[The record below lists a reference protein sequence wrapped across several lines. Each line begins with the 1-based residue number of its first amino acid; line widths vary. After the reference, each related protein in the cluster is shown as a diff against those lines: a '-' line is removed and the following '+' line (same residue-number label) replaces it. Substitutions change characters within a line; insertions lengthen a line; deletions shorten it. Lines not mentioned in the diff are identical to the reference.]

1 MIMRRTP
8 TPVASESVVIKIAFL
23 IEHPIHGWTHL
34 PENQGML
41 VQEGKLGLP
50 EYAGKTA
57 RIAWAAVFAEGLVNK
72 ELSRLEVS
80 VCDFDVTGS
89 VIKTTWI
96 ENVEP
101 YNKHVSRQ
109 SRNDDYIISK
119 KMTVQDLINVMTA
132 LHLLDESQKD
142 AQRR

>member
-1 MIMRRTP
+1 MRRTP
-8 TPVASESVVIKIAFL
+8 IPIASESVVIKIAFL

-41 VQEGKLGLP
+41 VQDGKLELP
-50 EYAGKTA
+50 EYAGKTV
-57 RIAWAAVFAEGLVNK
+57 RTVWAAVFAEGLVNK
-72 ELSRLEVS
+72 ELCRLEVS
-80 VCDFDVTGS
+80 VWDFDVTGS
-89 VIKTTWI
+89 VNKTAWI

-101 YNKHVSRQ
+101 YNKYVSRQ

-119 KMTVQDLINVMTA
+119 KMTVPDLINVMAA
-132 LHLLDESQKD
+132 LHLLDENQKD